1 MSRAID
7 NNTTRPFDDKN
18 IPLGFNQYN
27 RNPISNEIIVA
38 EDCSG
43 FLLVIAN
50 NSTLNTIDFN
60 QVINPAITLEITDSS
75 GTTTTYTD
83 GTDYDID
90 YYAGELIHGVWI
102 DLALKS
108 GEYTVT
114 YKITGDNIKDVKVVY
129 CFDASCCECDP
140 DYKAKFLKAYAL
152 TIAVELAPPTA
163 NSNFVNRA
171 IKLRDNIVTNIG
183 NCKSC

>member
-129 CFDASCCECDP
+129 CFDASCVCDLIKAAKTVASQTCCECDP
-140 DYKAKFLKAYAL
+140 DYKAKFLK
-152 TIAVELAPPTA
+152 
-163 NSNFVNRA
+163 
-171 IKLRDNIVTNIG
+171 
-183 NCKSC
+183 